1 MTLEL
6 FASEDFSFAS
16 SRKSALD
23 HLSDFVPKAGRYA
36 RDRNKVGSIHSSV
49 SRLSPAIR
57 HRLITEDECC
67 EALRKRFADSTIEKF
82 IQEVYWRRYWKSW
95 LSLRPQV
102 WTNYLNELSIFCSD
116 SKYDELLERASIC
129 EEGKSSIAVMNY
141 FARELISTGYLHNH
155 ARMWFAGWWIHVERL
170 PWQLG
175 ADFFM
180 RHLLDADPA
189 SNTLSWRWVAGLQ
202 TPGKTYLP
210 RRSNIERYLDQDI
223 LANHCAGLD
232 QLESVKAWLPAWA
245 GREPVTCKHL
255 PDVPEVGENGLGVWV
270 HEEDMLPEYSPLR
283 EINSEYLLVAGNVSS
298 WSRLSISKQ
307 RIEWTKSALRDTYLR
322 ATEQFTVKVSLETT
336 CPLHDAVSHW
346 AKKHSLKQVVAM
358 RPEVGPLAD
367 MIPSL
372 RATLKGEGVQLL
384 LLDRSQDRNLRSFAT
399 DGFFGFW
406 KRVCAMGV

>member
-6 FASEDFSFAS
+6 FPSEEFTFAS

-23 HLSDFVPKAGRYA
+23 QLNDFVPKAGRYA
-36 RDRNKVGSIHSSV
+36 RDRNKVGSDHSSV

-67 EALRKRFADSTIEKF
+67 DAPRKRFARSTIDKF
-82 IQEVYWRRYWKSW
+82 IQEVYWRRYWKLW
-95 LSLRPQV
+95 LSLRPHV
-102 WTNYLNELSIFCSD
+102 WTNYLNELSNFCSN

-129 EEGKSSIAVMNY
+129 EEGKSSISVMNY

-210 RRSNIERYLDQDI
+210 RRSNIERYLDKDI
-223 LANHCAGLD
+223 LADHCAGLD
-232 QLESVKAWLPAWA
+232 QLESPQVWHPAWA
-245 GREPVTCKHL
+245 GREPVTYEHL
-255 PDVPEVGENGLGVWV
+255 PDTPEIGENGLGIRI

-283 EINSEYLLVAGNVSS
+283 EINSEYLLVSGNVSA
-298 WSRLSISKQ
+298 WSRLSISQQ

-322 ATEQFTVKVSLETT
+322 ATEQFTGKVSLETT
-336 CPLHDAVSHW
+336 RPILDAVPSW
-346 AKKHSLKQVVAM
+346 AEKHSLKQVVAM
-358 RPEVGPLAD
+358 RPAVGPLAD
-367 MIPSL
+367 MISDL
-372 RATLKGEGVQLL
+372 RVTLKGKGIELL
-384 LLDRSQDRNLRSFAT
+384 LLDRLQDRSLRRFAT
-399 DGFFGFW
+399 GGFFGFW
-406 KRVCAMGV
+406 KKVCALGV